1 MLKDSRGEKE
11 GYCLNSCDWKGGYC
25 KDNRLCL
32 YGWLRT
38 DSVDT

>member
-11 GYCLNSCDWKGGYC
+11 RLLCNSCDWKGGYC

-32 YGWLRT
+32 YGQLRT